1 MLGTLNL
8 NLRPGKEYTVIG
20 GPYKDRSEGTVG
32 VRMAIEIQ
40 RPCDIDIGTVDFSTP
55 DPDKLRVGLIRA
67 VEHLTA
73 GRPLYVGC
81 YAGKGRT
88 GLFMAVLAKAMGIEN
103 PVEYVRA
110 NYYPHAVE
118 TPEQYQYVTDFP
130 IPLEVQKT
138 LFWARFWSYFTFKKN
153 LTVMPQAEK

>member
-1 MLGTLNL
+1 MLGTLNF

-20 GPYKDRSEGTVG
+20 GPYKDRIDGTIG

-67 VEHLTA
+67 VQHLTA

-88 GLFMAVLAKAMGIEN
+88 GLFMACLAKCLGYEH
-103 PVEYVRA
+103 PVEHVRE
-110 NYYPHAVE
+110 NYYSHAVE
-118 TPEQYQYVTDFP
+118 TPEQYQFVTDFVVP
-130 IPLEVQKT
+130 DEVKKI
-138 LFWARFWSYFTFKKN
+138 LFWARIWSYFTFKNN
-153 LTVMPQAEK
+153 LTNLPIVLK